1 MNFFRMDA
9 AVFTNTN
16 IHRHKYSSPQYLKYH
31 QHLTMNV
38 KAIHCAPAAVN
49 SRVYSPVSG
58 CGYLVVA
65 LQDRR
70 RQYGEVMYHHQQ
82 EVVVDRCRPH
92 KRHLPELPH
101 RPQHRQEIHLE
112 AMHHCH

>member
-1 MNFFRMDA
+1 M
-9 AVFTNTN
+9 
-16 IHRHKYSSPQYLKYH
+16 
-31 QHLTMNV
+31 
-38 KAIHCAPAAVN
+38 
-49 SRVYSPVSG
+49 
-58 CGYLVVA
+58 VA

-101 RPQHRQEIHLE
+101 RPLHLQELHHRPQHGVKIHLE
-112 AMHHCH
+112 AMHHRH